1 MPEPA
6 ALFLTPESPYPSIG
20 GGPLRAASLLEY
32 LTQHYLVDVIVFRQP
47 DEPDPRKSFPP
58 GKVRAVHVLDL
69 PRHSK
74 SSQARAMRNGL
85 RLLRNRPPLLDRFS
99 GFESSLASLVNG
111 KQYDFGI
118 IEHFWCAP
126 YIEQL
131 RASCRKL
138 VVDLV
143 DVESLWHQRIANTS
157 TAAPAMAHRRFAAAY
172 RSLER
177 KLLPRFDEVLVTSA
191 ADRNF
196 IRPVAAQTAITIYP
210 NALPLVPVP
219 QAERQFSIVF
229 SGNLEYQPNIAAVQF
244 FKTKIWPLLCEQWPG
259 LIWEIIGK
267 NPQAIADIVQGDPSI
282 RLTGPVSDAVAAI
295 ARSQVAVVPV
305 LAGSGTRV
313 KILEAWAAAIPVVS
327 TTLGAEGLDCVTG
340 QNILVTD
347 DHSSFA
353 DAVSELLNSAD
364 KRNRI
369 GQSGRQLYEAFYT
382 WQAAWQNL
390 NL

>member
-32 LTQHYLVDVIVFRQP
+32 LIQHYLVDVIVFRQP
-47 DEPDPRKSFPP
+47 DEPDPRDSFPP
-58 GKVRAVHVLDL
+58 GKARAVHVLDL

-74 SSQARAMRNGL
+74 STQARAMRNGM

-99 GFESSLASLVNG
+99 GFATSLDRIVNG
-111 KQYDFGI
+111 KQYAVGI
-118 IEHFWCAP
+118 VEHFWCAP

-131 RASCRKL
+131 RASCQTL

-143 DVESLWHQRIANTS
+143 DVESLWHQRIADTT
-157 TAAPAMAHRRFAAAY
+157 TAAQALAHQRFAAAY

-177 KLLPRFDEVLVTSA
+177 KLLPRFDQVLVTSV
-191 ADRNF
+191 ADGNF
-196 IRPVAAQTAITIYP
+196 IRPIAAPSPVTIYP
-210 NALPLVPVP
+210 NALPLIPEP
-219 QAERQFSIVF
+219 QTTQQFSIVF

-244 FKTKIWPLLCEQWPG
+244 FNAKIWPLLGERWPT

-267 NPQAIADIVQGDPSI
+267 NPQGIAAIVQGDPRI
-282 RLTGPVSDAVAAI
+282 RLTGPVPDAVAAI
-295 ARSQVAVVPV
+295 ARSQIAVVPV

-327 TTLGAEGLDCVTG
+327 TTLGAEGLDCEAG
-340 QNILVTD
+340 QNILIAD
-347 DHSSFA
+347 DHLTFA
-353 DAVSELLNSAD
+353 DAVSDLLKSPDN
-364 KRNRI
+364 RNRI
-369 GQSGRQLYEAFYT
+369 GRSGRQLYETSYT
-382 WQAAWQNL
+382 WPAAWKNL
-390 NL
+390 RL